1 MRVDFIDRP
10 GPEWERFVDKHPRS
24 TLGHAPEWWEILTRS
39 YGLKPCYLE
48 AHRESGALAGILP
61 LVALPSWRGPGEL
74 VSLPYLDSA
83 GPLVAEGE
91 DATQALLDRAVA
103 WMGAQGFAGI
113 EVRSLAAASAQE
125 ASDVDRVDLFL
136 PLAKDVDSQWK
147 AVRAKVRNQTR
158 KAEKEGLVLL
168 EGKSSDLLRAFYQP
182 FLVNMRDLGSPVH
195 SRRFF
200 EEIARAFGDRMRI
213 IVTALDNRPVGGLI
227 AIHHGRTV
235 SIPWASTLR
244 SERRRCPNNQIYW
257 EALRWA
263 VERGAEEVDF
273 GRSPRQGGTHRFKV
287 GWGAQPR
294 ELDWRKLGADGQK
307 LPLTTLGESPVLRRL
322 SRVWT
327 QLPVPIT
334 QWIGPILRK
343 RISN

>member
-1 MRVDFIDRP
+1 
-10 GPEWERFVDKHPRS
+10 
-24 TLGHAPEWWEILTRS
+24 
-39 YGLKPCYLE
+39 
-48 AHRESGALAGILP
+48 
-61 LVALPSWRGPGEL
+61 LVALPSWRGPSEL

-91 DATQALLDRAVA
+91 KATEALLGRAVA
-103 WMGAQGFAGI
+103 WAQTQGFAGI
-113 EVRSLAAASAQE
+113 ESRSLAADSAPASSE
-125 ASDVDRVDLFL
+125 GDRVDLFL
-136 PLAKDVDSQWK
+136 PLEKDVESQWN

-158 KAEKEGLVLL
+158 KAEKEGLTLL
-168 EGKSSDLLRAFYQP
+168 EAEPSDLLHAFYQP
-182 FLVNMRDLGSPVH
+182 FAVNMRDLGSPVH

-200 EEIARAFGDRMRI
+200 EEIAHAFGDRMRI
-213 IVTALDNRPVGGLI
+213 IVTVLGHRPVGGLI

-244 SERRRCPNNQIYW
+244 SERRRSPNNQIYW

-263 VERGAEEVDF
+263 VERGAKEVDF

-294 ELDWRKLGADGQK
+294 ELDWQKFGTEGQK
-307 LPLTTLGESPVLRRL
+307 IPLTTLGESPVLRRV
-322 SRVWT
+322 SRAWT
-327 QLPVPIT
+327 RLPVPIT
-334 QWIGPILRK
+334 KWVGPILRK